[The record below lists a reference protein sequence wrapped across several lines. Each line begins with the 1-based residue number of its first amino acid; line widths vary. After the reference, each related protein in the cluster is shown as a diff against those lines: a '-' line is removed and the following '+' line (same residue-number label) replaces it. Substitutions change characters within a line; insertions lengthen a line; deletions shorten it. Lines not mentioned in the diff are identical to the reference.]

1 MSSRN
6 ALNPIWEETFELD
19 IHLPDLAFLRFTVVD
34 VISNMTM
41 AQRVVPLN
49 RLRPGYR
56 HLRLHNE
63 MDQPLPLSQL
73 FLFSH
78 FSEESEQL
86 SSEEPMEKLGRKR
99 MSFLVVHDISDSS
112 PYAILKVPENATAK
126 DVIKQAVIKGGN
138 KVLILH
144 QRTGSKTLIPLGL
157 DTSKEHEYVLLEEV
171 VNASTSSQS
180 SNFLHNNNTLLPTP
194 NQRMVGMQEM
204 PLQVRNKWRHETKF
218 VLKRVG
224 QDPSWRAR
232 LGNLMSFNEDQEEET
247 SASGATRQPSEDQ
260 DDEDEGK
267 EFPASG
273 GSGNNAADHFL
284 VCVFNVSSKVSY
296 SILQVA
302 KTSTVK
308 DVIVQALAK
317 NRKDSENDGRKSADD
332 YVLVEEIDVLDAS
345 RKANKSNKVKRII
358 DPSENV
364 YLIQLSWKGAGRF
377 ILEDK
382 DKLANEHG
390 PLTES
395 YSDPLGSSG
404 AAGGLSPS
412 LRRHSR

>member
-1 MSSRN
+1 MYF
-6 ALNPIWEETFELD
+6 A
-19 IHLPDLAFLRFTVVD
+19 
-34 VISNMTM
+34 
-41 AQRVVPLN
+41 
-49 RLRPGYR
+49 
-56 HLRLHNE
+56 
-63 MDQPLPLSQL
+63 
-73 FLFSH
+73 
-78 FSEESEQL
+78 
-86 SSEEPMEKLGRKR
+86 
-99 MSFLVVHDISDSS
+99 
-112 PYAILKVPENATAK
+112 
-126 DVIKQAVIKGGN
+126 
-138 KVLILH
+138 
-144 QRTGSKTLIPLGL
+144 GL
-157 DTSKEHEYVLLEEV
+157 DSSKEHEYVLLEEV
-171 VNASTSSQS
+171 VNSSSSQS

-232 LGNLMSFNEDQEEET
+232 LGNLMSFNEDQEDET
-247 SASGATRQPSEDQ
+247 SSNAANARQPSEDH
-260 DDEDEGK
+260 DEEDEGGGK
-267 EFPASG
+267 EFPAV
-273 GSGNNAADHFL
+273 NNAAADHFL

-317 NRKDSENDGRKSADD
+317 NRKDSENDGRKSAED

-404 AAGGLSPS
+404 GAGGLSPS